1 MQLNRCHPDRS
12 PLHLCERPRRSEAH
26 RYGAPLKIGLRSGC
40 ASVHNAV
47 DNILAACR
55 AGRRYGPEGVGGAA
69 RGIPDAAWPRRRTRP
84 SGQGARQAVVNYLD
98 AGDLLVLA
106 TAVTGGDLV
115 VRDLGLLDS
124 AAHRPR
130 ATVLGVEAYDTL
142 WLKAS
147 ALLDSIVRTRPLAEG
162 NWRLGWVAAVTLCDI
177 NGWWIDAEEDEALD
191 LVRALG
197 REQID
202 VGGMAAHLEAWSM
215 PKDD

>member
-1 MQLNRCHPDRS
+1 M
-12 PLHLCERPRRSEAH
+12 
-26 RYGAPLKIGLRSGC
+26 KIGPRVEC
-40 ASVHNAV
+40 TTKVPREV
-47 DNILAACR
+47 DNILAAGW
-55 AGRRYGPEGVGGAA
+55 AVRRYRPEVVGGGAG
-69 RGIPDAAWPRRRTRP
+69 GIPDAAWPRRSPLR

-177 NGWWIDAEEDEALD
+177 NGWWVDAEEDEALD

-202 VGGMAAHLEAWSM
+202 VAGMAAHLEAWGT